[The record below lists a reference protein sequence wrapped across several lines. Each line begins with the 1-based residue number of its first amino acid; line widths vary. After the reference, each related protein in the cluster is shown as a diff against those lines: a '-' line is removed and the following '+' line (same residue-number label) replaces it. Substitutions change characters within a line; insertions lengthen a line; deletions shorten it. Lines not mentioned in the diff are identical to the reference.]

1 MVVVAPP
8 RAVVLSA
15 LAMLLIG
22 FASIST
28 LRSCIAAELIMIN
41 SPICEWCDTWEDE
54 VGVVY
59 ARTEQGRKVPLRRI
73 DIDDMP
79 TSALRTDRPVTFTPT
94 FLLVDGARE
103 VGRIT
108 GYPGESHF
116 WYFLDEIL
124 KKALYHG
131 CSQPAARTATV
142 NNETGNR
149 LC

>member
-8 RAVVLSA
+8 RAVVLPA

-22 FASIST
+22 FALIST
-28 LRSCIAAELIMIN
+28 LRSAVAAELIMIN

-59 ARTEQGRKVPLRRI
+59 ALTEQGRKVPLRRI
-73 DIDDMP
+73 DINDMP

-124 KKALYHG
+124 KKALNHG
-131 CSQPAARTATV
+131 CSQPVARTATV

>member
-28 LRSCIAAELIMIN
+28 LRSAVAAELIMIN

-59 ARTEQGRKVPLRRI
+59 ARTEQGIKVPLRRI
-73 DIDDMP
+73 DIDDAP
-79 TSALRTDRPVTFTPT
+79 TSAVPMERPVTFTPT
-94 FLLVDGARE
+94 FLIVDDTRE

-116 WYFLDEIL
+116 WYFLDELL
-124 KKALYHG
+124 KKALHHN
-131 CSQPAARTATV
+131 CLQPAAGTATFH
-142 NNETGNR
+142 NKTRNG

>member
-1 MVVVAPP
+1 V
-8 RAVVLSA
+8 
-15 LAMLLIG
+15 
-22 FASIST
+22 
-28 LRSCIAAELIMIN
+28 AAELIMIN

-79 TSALRTDRPVTFTPT
+79 TSALRMDRPVTFTPT

-116 WYFLDEIL
+116 WYFLDELL
-124 KKALYHG
+124 KKSPDRG

>member
-1 MVVVAPP
+1 MVAVTPP
-8 RAVVLSA
+8 RAVVLSV
-15 LAMLLIG
+15 LTLLLIG
-22 FASIST
+22 FSS
-28 LRSCIAAELIMIN
+28 IAALKSAVAVELIMVH

-59 ARTEQGRKVPLRRI
+59 ARTEQGRNVPLRRI
-73 DIDDMP
+73 DIDDAPRSTIRM
-79 TSALRTDRPVTFTPT
+79 DQPVTFTPT
-94 FLLVDGARE
+94 FILVDDTEE

-116 WYFLDEIL
+116 WYFLEELL
-124 KKALYHG
+124 KKAQNHR
-131 CSQPAARTATV
+131 CSQPAAKTATS

>member
-1 MVVVAPP
+1 MLAVAPS
-8 RAVVLSA
+8 RVVVLSA

-22 FASIST
+22 SA
-28 LRSCIAAELIMIN
+28 LRSAVAAELIMIN

-73 DIDDMP
+73 DIDDAP
-79 TSALRTDRPVTFTPT
+79 TSALRMERPVTFTPT
-94 FLLVDGARE
+94 FLIVDDTRE

-116 WYFLDEIL
+116 WYFLDELL
-124 KKALYHG
+124 KKARHHD
-131 CSQPAARTATV
+131 CSQPAARTATF
-142 NNETGNR
+142 NNKTGNG

>member
-15 LAMLLIG
+15 LAMMLIG

-28 LRSCIAAELIMIN
+28 LRSAVAAELIMIN
-41 SPICEWCDTWEDE
+41 SPICDWCDTWEDE

-59 ARTEQGRKVPLRRI
+59 ALTEQGRKVPLRRI
-73 DIDDMP
+73 DIDDAP
-79 TSALRTDRPVTFTPT
+79 TSALRMDRPVTFTPT
-94 FLLVDGARE
+94 FLIVDDTRE

-108 GYPGESHF
+108 GYPGESYF
-116 WYFLDEIL
+116 WYFLDELL
-124 KKALYHG
+124 KKALHHD
-131 CSQPAARTATV
+131 CSQPATGTAIF
-142 NNETGNR
+142 NNKTGNG

>member
-15 LAMLLIG
+15 LSVLLIG

-28 LRSCIAAELIMIN
+28 LRSAVAAELIMIN

-59 ARTEQGRKVPLRRI
+59 ARTEQGRAVPLRRI
-73 DIDDMP
+73 DIDDTP
-79 TSALRTDRPVTFTPT
+79 TSGVHMDRPVTFTPT
-94 FLLVDGARE
+94 FLIVDDTRE

-116 WYFLDEIL
+116 WYFLDELL
-124 KKALYHG
+124 KKALHHN
-131 CSQPAARTATV
+131 CSQPAVGTATFH
-142 NNETGNR
+142 NKTGNGT
-149 LC
+149 C

>member
-1 MVVVAPP
+1 MVVVASS

-15 LAMLLIG
+15 LGMLLVG
-22 FASIST
+22 FASIFT
-28 LRSCIAAELIMIN
+28 FRSAVAAELIMIN

-59 ARTEQGRKVPLRRI
+59 ALTEQGRKVPLRRI
-73 DIDDMP
+73 DIDDAA
-79 TSALRTDRPVTFTPT
+79 TSALRLGRPVTFTPT
-94 FLLVDGARE
+94 FLIVDDTRE

-116 WYFLDEIL
+116 WYFLDELL
-124 KKALYHG
+124 KKALHHD
-131 CSQPAARTATV
+131 CSQPPTGTAIF
-142 NNETGNR
+142 NNKTGNG